1 MLLQSETD
9 REIIDI
15 LLIRWMPDDVSKT
28 RRSWTL
34 HLTFAVHSGLRQ
46 NVQVAWNRGQFV
58 KHFSWLYV
66 LYAYAQNNWRPVK
79 LFLAQARPGV
89 LFLAAS
95 GLPRKWCPNW
105 RLGQSWGRFVF
116 LPEVTRNFFGPP
128 QTQSNPQNA
137 HEYIVSIVDVG
148 HWSIENLNL
157 DFCSLFFY
165 LCLLPKPQLLFS
177 TIFAY
182 SFGLYTRNLTN
193 GVWRMA

>member
-1 MLLQSETD
+1 MNAGRCIENTSFLNSALDLCRALWAQAKCTGS
-9 REIIDI
+9 
-15 LLIRWMPDDVSKT
+15 LK
-28 RRSWTL
+28 SWPVCQ
-34 HLTFAVHSGLRQ
+34 TFFLVVCIVCVCA
-46 NVQVAWNRGQFV
+46 
-58 KHFSWLYV
+58 
-66 LYAYAQNNWRPVK
+66 K